1 MIRRTGQDQ
10 EDVLGSGG
18 WNMGRVEWT
27 ARWKRDLMDSVWT
40 GGLCR
45 RQTTAVSLEIR
56 VFSNDGRAGDRPR
69 HAGDCCVVRVL
80 RYRLSVLRELQW
92 SS

>member
-1 MIRRTGQDQ
+1 MGIVEDRSGSGGQVMIRRTGQDQ

-56 VFSNDGRAGDRPR
+56 VFF
-69 HAGDCCVVRVL
+69 
-80 RYRLSVLRELQW
+80 
-92 SS
+92 